1 MSLPGMGPRLKK
13 RRRQIL
19 FLAIVAVLML
29 GLALVTGFINILKGI
44 LLLLIPLV
52 LILLGM

>member
-1 MSLPGMGPRLKK
+1 MSLPGVDPRLKK

-29 GLALVTGFINILKGI
+29 GLALVTGFINILKGV

>member
-1 MSLPGMGPRLKK
+1 MGPRLKK

-29 GLALVTGFINILKGI
+29 GLALVTGFINILKGV